1 MPYHEIKTKGKKT
14 YNYLV
19 RTVRKGGTWQ
29 KKRKYIGKGKLPE
42 NQIEKELKKYEK
54 ELEESRYFDES
65 RKEMIDF
72 IMQKFNA
79 YRKKAGKSGTEN
91 FNEWFFTELTYNST
105 AIEGSSLSKRE
116 TSMIINDNIVPKN
129 ARLKEISEVRNHK
142 EALEFLLGY
151 IGDVNEKLILKLHSI
166 VLKNIKDD
174 AGKYRKVPVFIMGE
188 NAIFPSPS
196 DVPDM
201 AKTLIRWYKENKSG
215 MYPPEL
221 AIIFSMKFVS
231 IHPFTD
237 GNGRLSRLLMNYIL
251 KKNGYPEINIYV
263 KERNNYLRAVRKA
276 NDGDHQMI
284 CDFAYR
290 TLLKNY
296 DFLKA
301 E

>member
-188 NAIFPSPS
+188 N
-196 DVPDM
+196 
-201 AKTLIRWYKENKSG
+201 T
-215 MYPPEL
+215 
-221 AIIFSMKFVS
+221 IFSMKFVS

-251 KKNGYPEINIYV
+251 KKNGYPEINIYI
-263 KERNNYLRAVRKA
+263 KDRNNYLRAVRKA
-276 NDGDHQMI
+276 NDGDYQMI
-284 CDFAYR
+284 CDFACR

-301 E
+301 Q